1 MPTHHQGS
9 PQETLALDTY
19 IKLSRATESLDTRLS
34 RRNTLSDLTLTQF
47 AVMEALFH
55 LGALS
60 QTEIGAKLL
69 KSGGNITLV
78 IDNLQKHNYVE
89 RQRCATDR
97 RIIYVSLTPE
107 GRALIADIFPRH
119 LAAIVEEMGVLSAEE
134 QITLGGLLRKLGR
147 GRKGMHIAD
156 DRAVEALDFEI

>member
-1 MPTHHQGS
+1 MPTHHQGT

-34 RRNTLSDLTLTQF
+34 RRNTLDDLTLTQF
-47 AVMEALFH
+47 AVMEALYH
-55 LGALS
+55 LGSLS

-89 RQRCATDR
+89 RKRCATDR

-107 GRALIADIFPRH
+107 GRALISGIFPRH
-119 LAAIVEEMGVLSAEE
+119 LAAIVEEMNVLSAEE
-134 QITLGGLLRKLGR
+134 QVDLGRLLKKLGR
-147 GRKGMHIAD
+147 GRSGTHIAE
-156 DRAVEALDFEI
+156 DRDLESYDFEI